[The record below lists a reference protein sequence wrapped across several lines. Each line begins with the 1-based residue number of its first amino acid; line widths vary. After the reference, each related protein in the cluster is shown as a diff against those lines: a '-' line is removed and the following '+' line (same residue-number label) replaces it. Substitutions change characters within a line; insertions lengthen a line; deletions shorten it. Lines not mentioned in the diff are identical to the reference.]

1 MHISVRLLHNVCFA
15 LPAHSKQHTDQAQAD
30 DVHEHHLLPVN
41 PAPECQS
48 C

>member
-1 MHISVRLLHNVCFA
+1 MHISVRLLTNVGPA
-15 LPAHSKQHTDQAQAD
+15 LPAHSAQHTAQARAD

-41 PAPECQS
+41 PAPECQN